1 MTEPLIVDTDQLDS
15 ASKILG
21 RAAGAIPAPLPKLSV
36 PGTDPLSLAVARG
49 AVQMEAP
56 MSALSA
62 IKADATTT
70 AQNIGVAGQKYSAVD
85 QAYAE
90 KAKQLQQQ
98 FGTDGSKP
106 PQIGVD
112 RNPLTIDQREA
123 IKQRTHELQNTVM
136 HGAGEVAGTA
146 SSQIGKAVMKGPG
159 VGEGLQKWFKDPGKL
174 GFESG
179 FTRSNVVTAT
189 IMAVPSAINDIA
201 SGESVGKVVTSKAAG
216 VGAGVAAGAAGQI
229 LGTAL
234 TAATFGS
241 AAGPLGTAAGLV
253 VGLGFAY
260 VASGAA
266 ENLVGN
272 IWDGLASWTS
282 GG

>member
-1 MTEPLIVDTDQLDS
+1 
-15 ASKILG
+15 
-21 RAAGAIPAPLPKLSV
+21 
-36 PGTDPLSLAVARG
+36 
-49 AVQMEAP
+49 MEAP
-56 MSALSA
+56 MAALSA

-123 IKQRTHELQNTVM
+123 IKQRTHELQNTIM
-136 HGAGEVAGTA
+136 DRAGDVAGTA

-159 VGEGLQKWFKDPGKL
+159 VAEGLQKWFKDPGKL
-174 GFESG
+174 GVESG

-216 VGAGVAAGAAGQI
+216 VGAGIAAGAAFDAG
-229 LGTAL
+229 LVWAAAAAGTTLGPVGTAV
-234 TAATFGS
+234 GV
-241 AAGPLGTAAGLV
+241 V
-253 VGLGFAY
+253 VGLGVAAY
-260 VASGAA
+260 ASGAA
-266 ENLVGN
+266 EEFVGQA
-272 IWDGLASWTS
+272 WDGLS
-282 GG
+282 GLFS